1 MEKIRIAI
9 GQRPHYYRGQLLLEG
24 DFLAEQN
31 YHVDARRHHNLH
43 LHGWGVVHGLTVSR
57 DSDTSL
63 AVNPGIAIDASG
75 YEIFLERTQHVSL
88 AEFGPNDLLQVGLG
102 YEDVT
107 GSESSAGAAQPRRD
121 FYAVITVSRISEG
134 SAGLALARV
143 QLDGQG
149 KLDEKAIDYEHTR
162 YARIVAPGSITPN
175 ELHENLRKGWLRS
188 PFRPVPL
195 ANAPQGETEIP
206 PAFRVGPTEVLTPDS
221 DDANQRDRGAAG
233 TMAIPIP
240 PSVMQVTRLR
250 IAGVRNEGGIL
261 LQLIIG
267 GWDWRKLEHIHHV
280 VVDERITAAPFMETF
295 DISPIAIDPEFHTL
309 SLWLRGMR
317 RTSISLV
324 AIEFGY

>member
-1 MEKIRIAI
+1 MENIRIAI
-9 GQRPHYYRGQLLLEG
+9 GQRPNYYHGQLLLEG
-24 DFLAEQN
+24 DFLAEQK
-31 YHVDARRHHNLH
+31 YHIDARQRHTLH

-63 AVNPGIAIDASG
+63 TVSPGVAIDASG
-75 YEIFLERTQHVSL
+75 EEIFLERTQHVSL
-88 AEFGPNDLLQVGLG
+88 AGFGPNELLHVSLG

-107 GSESSAGAAQPRRD
+107 GSEGSAGASRARCD
-121 FYAVITVSRISEG
+121 LYAVITVSRISEG

-149 KLDEKAIDYEHTR
+149 KLDEKAIDYAQTR
-162 YARIVAPGSITPN
+162 YARIVAPGSITPR

-195 ANAPQGETEIP
+195 ANVPEGETEIP
-206 PAFRVGPTEVLTPDS
+206 PAFRVGPTEVLTPDP

-240 PSVMQVTRLR
+240 PSVQRVTGLR

-267 GWDWRKLEHIHHV
+267 GWDRHKTEHIHNV
-280 VVDERITAAPFMETF
+280 IVDERITAAPFMETF
-295 DISPIAIDPEFHTL
+295 EIRNTALDPEYHTL
-309 SLWLRGMR
+309 ALWLRGMR
-317 RTSISLV
+317 RTSISLIAV
-324 AIEFGY
+324 EFAY